1 MIRKVLIA
9 DDDQTLLKLLSKKFE
24 KFSGVFEPILALD
37 GINAVNI
44 LEKEAVSL
52 VISDLQMP
60 RLDGFALLSHIK
72 ELYPDIPVIIIT
84 AFGKP
89 KSRQV
94 ILSQGAVEYLE
105 KPIVIDDLANLILK
119 YLNKET
125 EGGLLNNASLE
136 MFIQLIEMELKTCTI
151 RVNDKKSDRKGVLFF
166 KEGELIDARIGKT
179 HGNTA
184 AYRIFAWSEVSI
196 SIENHCLQKRRHIE
210 GDLQAILLE
219 AMRLKDEASDDGLS
233 LDEDDDLAFAETQSK
248 APPRETEFLQASVHV
263 QTRIPEP
270 EPVINDSAKIIEQK
284 LKKSLK
290 SGSWIESVRIS
301 PEKNDLVESLKNL
314 GAILKCGELNLA
326 AMLENGKP
334 ETMIVP
340 ENDVVVIEL
349 NARSSRE
356 DIIKALS

>member
-24 KFSGVFEPILALD
+24 KFSGVFEPVLALD
-37 GINAVNI
+37 GINAVTI

-72 ELYPDIPVIIIT
+72 EFYPDIPVIIIT

-105 KPIVIDDLANLILK
+105 KPIVIDDLANMILK

-151 RVNDKKSDRKGVLFF
+151 RVNDKKSDKKGVLFF
-166 KEGELIDARIGKT
+166 KEGELVDARIGKA
-179 HGNTA
+179 HGNQA
-184 AYRIFAWSEVSI
+184 AYKIFAWSEVSI
-196 SIENHCLQKRRHIE
+196 SIENHCLQKRRIIE

-219 AMRLKDEASDDGLS
+219 AMRLKDESANDGLS
-233 LDEDDDLAFAETQSK
+233 LDEDDEINSVNTAPKNIQTSQPLAILNNQ
-248 APPRETEFLQASVHV
+248 
-263 QTRIPEP
+263 
-270 EPVINDSAKIIEQK
+270 PVIEAPILSPVKILENK
-284 LKKSLK
+284 LKKSAKAALGIENIK
-290 SGSWIESVRIS
+290 IESEKETLLENIAMLGELFKCGSLKLIS
-301 PEKNDLVESLKNL
+301 IAESDKPEK
-314 GAILKCGELNLA
+314 I
-326 AMLENGKP
+326 
-334 ETMIVP
+334 IVP
-340 ENDVVVIEL
+340 GNEIISIEL
-349 NARSSRE
+349 GPKSSRD
-356 DIIKALS
+356 DIIKILS

>member
-24 KFSGVFEPILALD
+24 KFSGVFEPVLALD

-44 LEKEAVSL
+44 LEKEPVSL

-60 RLDGFALLSHIK
+60 RLDGFALLNHIK
-72 ELYPDIPVIIIT
+72 EFYPDIPVIIIT

-94 ILSQGAVEYLE
+94 ILGQGAVEYLE
-105 KPIVIDDLANLILK
+105 KPIVIDELANTILK

-151 RVNDKKSDRKGVLFF
+151 RVNDKKSNKRGVLFF
-166 KEGELIDARIGKT
+166 KEGELIDARIGKL

-184 AYRIFAWSEVSI
+184 AYRIFAWTEVAI
-196 SIENHCLQKRRHIE
+196 SIENVCLQKRKIVE

-219 AMRLKDEASDDGLS
+219 AMRLKDEASDDGLP
-233 LDEDDDLAFAETQSK
+233 LDEDDEIITARPASHQIQMSQPQSVAETISK
-248 APPRETEFLQASVHV
+248 QETAPVVITD
-263 QTRIPEP
+263 
-270 EPVINDSAKIIEQK
+270 PVKIIENKIKQNPK
-284 LKKSLK
+284 TALSIASIKTEPSREELVNAA
-290 SGSWIESVRIS
+290 SG
-301 PEKNDLVESLKNL
+301 L
-314 GAILKCGELNLA
+314 GAILKCGSLKFICITEPDKNESIIIA
-326 AMLENGKP
+326 DKP
-334 ETMIVP
+334 PITIETGQK
-340 ENDVVVIEL
+340 
-349 NARSSRE
+349 SSRDE
-356 DIIKALS
+356 IIRML

>member
-24 KFSGVFEPILALD
+24 KFSGVFEPVLALD

-44 LEKEAVSL
+44 LEKEPVSL

-60 RLDGFALLSHIK
+60 RLDGFALLNHIK
-72 ELYPDIPVIIIT
+72 EFYPDIPVIIIT

-94 ILSQGAVEYLE
+94 ILGQGAVEYLE
-105 KPIVIDDLANLILK
+105 KPIVIDDLANMILK

-151 RVNDKKSDRKGVLFF
+151 RVNDKKSNKRGVLFF
-166 KEGELIDARIGKT
+166 REGELVDARIGKH

-184 AYRIFAWSEVSI
+184 AYRIFAWSEVAI
-196 SIENHCLQKRRHIE
+196 SIENHCLQKRKLVE

-219 AMRLKDEASDDGLS
+219 SMRLKDEANDDGLS
-233 LDEDDDLAFAETQSK
+233 LDEDEEISSTKPEANIAVYPPVIENVIKQESEVIITDPVRIIENRIKQNSK
-248 APPRETEFLQASVHV
+248 AASG
-263 QTRIPEP
+263 IISIKKEP
-270 EPVINDSAKIIEQK
+270 FRDELVKAVSQMGDK
-284 LKKSLK
+284 LRC
-290 SGSWIESVRIS
+290 GSVRFVCITE
-301 PEKNDLVESLKNL
+301 PDRNES
-314 GAILKCGELNLA
+314 I
-326 AMLENGKP
+326 
-334 ETMIVP
+334 IVP
-340 ENDVVVIEL
+340 GKETITIETGP
-349 NARSSRE
+349 RSSRDE
-356 DIIKALS
+356 IIKTLG

>member
-37 GINAVNI
+37 GINAVNL
-44 LEKEAVSL
+44 LEKEAISL

-72 ELYPDIPVIIIT
+72 EFYPDIPVIIIT

-105 KPIVIDDLANLILK
+105 KPIVIDDLANMILK

-151 RVNDKKSDRKGVLFF
+151 RVNDKKSDKKGVLFF
-166 KEGELIDARIGKT
+166 KEGELVDARIGKN
-179 HGNTA
+179 HGNSA
-184 AYRIFAWSEVSI
+184 AYKIFAWSEVSI
-196 SIENHCLQKRRHIE
+196 SIENHCLQKRRIID

-233 LDEDDDLAFAETQSK
+233 LDEDDEIQAVHTVNKSVQPVQSIEILQNK
-248 APPRETEFLQASVHV
+248 PEF
-263 QTRIPEP
+263 E
-270 EPVINDSAKIIEQK
+270 AKITDPVRILENR
-284 LKKSLK
+284 LKKSARATL
-290 SGSWIESVRIS
+290 GIENIKIEAEKGPLIEKIS
-301 PEKNDLVESLKNL
+301 IL
-314 GAILKCGELNLA
+314 GELLKCGPLKLFSIS
-326 AMLENGKP
+326 ENDKP
-334 ETMIVP
+334 EKIIIP
-340 ENDVVVIEL
+340 GNEILSIEL
-349 NARSSRE
+349 GSKSSRD
-356 DIIKALS
+356 DIIKTLS

>member
-44 LEKEAVSL
+44 LEKDPVSL

-72 ELYPDIPVIIIT
+72 EFYPDIPVIIIT

-89 KSRQV
+89 KSKQV
-94 ILSQGAVEYLE
+94 ILNQGAVEYLE

-151 RVNDKKSDRKGVLFF
+151 RVNDKRSDKRGVLFF
-166 KEGELIDARIGKT
+166 KEGELIDARIGKK

-184 AYRIFAWSEVSI
+184 AYRIFGWTEVSI
-196 SIENHCLQKRRHIE
+196 SIENHCLQKRRVIE

-233 LDEDDDLAFAETQSK
+233 LDEEDDYKSIAEDKAQTTPSQPIIINQVRQIQEVEIKDPVKKIEKKLEINSK
-248 APPRETEFLQASVHV
+248 AASGIESIKLD
-263 QTRIPEP
+263 QDKKALIEKAALLG
-270 EPVINDSAKIIEQK
+270 ECLNCGEMNLLFISENDKPGNIIVPGTDIISIE
-284 LKKSLK
+284 LGPKSLRD
-290 SGSWIESVRIS
+290 E
-301 PEKNDLVESLKNL
+301 
-314 GAILKCGELNLA
+314 
-326 AMLENGKP
+326 
-334 ETMIVP
+334 
-340 ENDVVVIEL
+340 
-349 NARSSRE
+349 
-356 DIIKALS
+356 IIKTLTQD

>member
-72 ELYPDIPVIIIT
+72 EFYPDIPVIIIT

-105 KPIVIDDLANLILK
+105 KPIVIDDLANMILK

-151 RVNDKKSDRKGVLFF
+151 RVSDKKSDKKGVLFF
-166 KEGELIDARIGKT
+166 KEGVLVDARIGKN
-179 HGNTA
+179 HGNSA
-184 AYRIFAWSEVSI
+184 AYKIFAWSEVSI
-196 SIENHCLQKRRHIE
+196 SIENHCLQKRRIID

-219 AMRLKDEASDDGLS
+219 AMRLKDESSDDGLS
-233 LDEDDDLAFAETQSK
+233 FDEDDEIQAVHNVKKSVQS
-248 APPRETEFLQASVHV
+248 AQPIDILQNKPELEPKI
-263 QTRIPEP
+263 TDPIRILE
-270 EPVINDSAKIIEQK
+270 NK
-284 LKKSLK
+284 LKKSAK
-290 SGSWIESVRIS
+290 TAFGIENIKIET
-301 PEKNDLVESLKNL
+301 EKEPLIEKILML
-314 GAILKCGELNLA
+314 GELLKCGSLKLFS
-326 AMLENGKP
+326 MSENNKP
-334 ETMIVP
+334 EKIIIP
-340 ENDVVVIEL
+340 GNEILSIEL
-349 NARSSRE
+349 GPKSSRD
-356 DIIKALS
+356 DIIKTLS